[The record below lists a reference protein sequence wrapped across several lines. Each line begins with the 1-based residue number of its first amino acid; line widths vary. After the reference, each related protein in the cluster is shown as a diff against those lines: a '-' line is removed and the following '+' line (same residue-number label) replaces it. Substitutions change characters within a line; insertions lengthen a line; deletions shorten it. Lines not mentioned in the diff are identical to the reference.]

1 MRLLLVPALA
11 LASVACAQ
19 VDYDGKTFFQI
30 VESEAQAQGH
40 VHARSRSNGT
50 PSRGYDLTYHRLEL
64 QVDPAVRAIAGM
76 VTHHFIALQELTT
89 LTLDL
94 VDTLEVS
101 AVQHA
106 SGGLA
111 FTHADNTLT
120 ITLPAPLPEGQRDSL
135 TITYAGTP
143 GNSGFGSFVQAE
155 HAGAPIIWTL
165 SQPFGAR
172 DWWPSKD
179 DLNDKAGSVDVIIT
193 APEGQR
199 AASNGMLVSEVP
211 VGNGQ
216 VRAHWRHRYP
226 ISHYLIAFAVTNYV
240 VYTDVVPTDQGPIDV
255 LNYVFPEDLAA
266 SQQGSARIVEQMQLF
281 NELFGRYPFAEERY
295 GHAQFVWG
303 GGMEHQTMSFMGN
316 FSYELMAHELAHQW
330 FGNTVTCGSLEDI
343 WLNEGFATYL
353 AGLCYEFVSTQWWMP
368 YKRNV
373 RNLVVGAPDGSVK
386 CTDTTSIDRL
396 FNSRLTYG
404 KGMFLL
410 HMARWVIGDSAFFAA
425 CRNYL
430 NDPDLRFASAR
441 TTQLQAHLEAASGM
455 DLDGFMADWYEGEGH
470 PSYTLTWGQSELG
483 GMTILLEQT
492 QSHPSVDFFELPV
505 PVRLWN
511 ATQDTIVVLDHT
523 FSGQTFDVLPG
534 FLVDSVAIDPDI
546 RLLSAQNVV
555 TAVPELARG
564 TGTVRLFPNP
574 ANELMQVALACT
586 EGSVEWR
593 VLDALGRAVDQGRWP
608 AATLHQLSTAR
619 YPAGRYTLVLTT
631 DRGDSHNGFMVVR

>member
-1 MRLLLVPALA
+1 MRSLHAVALF
-11 LASVACAQ
+11 LTCTVQAQ
-19 VDYDGKTFFQI
+19 VNFDGKTFFQI
-30 VESEAQAQGH
+30 AESEA
-40 VHARSRSNGT
+40 HAHHHAHHKSNGA
-50 PSRGYDLTYHRLEL
+50 PARGYDLTYHRLDL
-64 QVDPAVRAIAGM
+64 TVDPAVRAISGS
-76 VTHHFIALQELTT
+76 VTHHFTALAELTT

-94 VDTLEVS
+94 IDSLTVG

-106 SGGLA
+106 SGPLA
-111 FTHADNTLT
+111 FVHADNVLT
-120 ITLPAPLPEGQRDSL
+120 ITLPMALVAGMRDSVS
-135 TITYAGTP
+135 IAYAGTP

-172 DWWPSKD
+172 DWWPSKN
-179 DLNDKAGSVDVIIT
+179 DLNDKADSVDVIIT
-193 APEGQR
+193 TPEGQR

-226 ISHYLIAFAVTNYV
+226 ISFYLIAFAVTNYV

-266 SQQGSARIVEQMQLF
+266 SQQGSAGIVGQMQLF
-281 NELFGRYPFAEERY
+281 NELFGHYPFAEERY

-353 AGLCYEFVSTQWWMP
+353 AGLCYEFIGPVWWMP

-373 RNLVVGAPDGSVK
+373 RALVVSQPDGSVK
-386 CTDTTSIDRL
+386 CTDTTTIARM

-430 NDPDLRFASAR
+430 NDPELRFASAR
-441 TTQLQAHLEAASGM
+441 TDDLQAHLEAASGM
-455 DLDGFMADWYEGEGH
+455 DLDGFMADWYVGEGH
-470 PSYTLTWGQSELG
+470 PSYSLSWGQSEEGQLN
-483 GMTILLEQT
+483 IILEQT

-523 FSGQTFDVLPG
+523 FSGQAFEVTPG
-534 FLVDSVAIDPDI
+534 FQVDSASIDPEI
-546 RLLSAQNVV
+546 WLVSANNVV
-555 TAVPELARG
+555 TAVPELARN

-574 ANELMQVALACT
+574 ANDLLQVSLSLT
-586 EGSVEWR
+586 DGPVRWR
-593 VLDALGRAVDQGRWP
+593 VLDALGRSVEQGQWP
-608 AATLHQLSTAR
+608 AAVLHQLSTSR
-619 YPAGRYTLVLTT
+619 YSEGRYCLELQI
-631 DRGDSHNGFMVVR
+631 NGGTVHTAFAVVR